1 MLKFSINVILLFLLC
16 LLLPFDASENRIL
29 LIHMKKFLY
38 AALILLV
45 PVLATAQQSSGGDTT
60 AMRQVMIGDVEV
72 VPTAI
77 KYKGML
83 LLNKDV
89 QYELEGAVDNMY
101 NFKYERAEK
110 QFKSLRR
117 RYPEHPLP
125 YFLMGLSQWWK
136 IVPTNIQTLKYDD
149 LFFAYMDTTIQKAE
163 KLYDKDDKNPE
174 AAFFLAAA
182 YGFTGRLHSE
192 RSNWR
197 KATVASKRALEYM
210 EIAKAGNGL
219 SPEFLFGEAL
229 FNYYSIWIHE
239 NYKMLRPV
247 LLFFPDGEKRLGLKQ
262 LRYVANNGFYTGTEA
277 KFFLMKIYASED
289 GNTEE
294 AIKLAK
300 SLAEKYPDNAYFQ
313 RFYARL
319 LFVQGHFSMA
329 ERVSLDILHKLD
341 QKMPG
346 YEAVSGRYASYI
358 LAYINQNKYRDFD
371 VARQYYQDAIMYAEM
386 TNERDSGY
394 FINSYLNLARIS
406 DQQKQKLQAKQ
417 YYALVMDASDKK
429 SAAYKEAKAYIKGN
443 KKVK

>member
-1 MLKFSINVILLFLLC
+1 
-16 LLLPFDASENRIL
+16 
-29 LIHMKKFLY
+29 MKKFLY
-38 AALILLV
+38 IAFGLLL
-45 PVLATAQQSSGGDTT
+45 PVMATAQTQETTGDTT
-60 AMRQVMIGDVEV
+60 AMRQINIGTVDVIPAAV
-72 VPTAI
+72 KV
-77 KYKGML
+77 KGML
-83 LLNKDV
+83 LLNKEV

-136 IVPTNIQTLKYDD
+136 IVPTNIQTKKYDD

-163 KLYDKDDKNPE
+163 ELYDKNENNTE

-182 YGFTGRLHSE
+182 NGFSARLHSE

-197 KATVASKRALEYM
+197 KATVHSKRAIEYM

-229 FNYYSIWIHE
+229 FNYYAIWIHE

-247 LLFFPDGEKRLGLKQ
+247 LAFFPDGDKRLGLKQ
-262 LRYVANNGFYTGTEA
+262 LRHVSNSGFYTGTEA
-277 KFFLMKIYASED
+277 KFFLMKIYANEE
-289 GNTEE
+289 GNLDESMKI
-294 AIKLAK
+294 AQ
-300 SLAEKYPDNAYFQ
+300 SLATKYPDNAYFQ

-329 ERVSLDILHKLD
+329 ERVSLDILHKLE

-358 LAYINQNKYRDFD
+358 LAYVNQNKYRDLEK
-371 VARQYYQDAIMYAEM
+371 AKQYYQESIMYAEM
-386 TNERDSGY
+386 SNERDSGY

-406 DQQKQKLQAKQ
+406 DQQKDKSKAKR
-417 YYALVMDASDKK
+417 YYTIVINSSEKK
-429 SAAYKEAKAYIKGN
+429 SAAFKEARNFLKAN

>member
-1 MLKFSINVILLFLLC
+1 
-16 LLLPFDASENRIL
+16 
-29 LIHMKKFLY
+29 MKKFLY
-38 AALILLV
+38 IAFGLFL
-45 PVLATAQQSSGGDTT
+45 PVLASAQTQETTGDTT
-60 AMRQVMIGDVEV
+60 AMRQINIGTVDVI
-72 VPTAI
+72 PTAV
-77 KYKGML
+77 KVKGML

-101 NFKYERAEK
+101 NFKFERAEK

-136 IVPTNIQTLKYDD
+136 IVPTNIQTHQYDK
-149 LFFAYMDTTIQKAE
+149 LFFAYMDTTIEKAE
-163 KLYDKDDKNPE
+163 ELYDRNENNTE
-174 AAFFLAAA
+174 AAFFMAAA
-182 YGFTGRLHSE
+182 HGFAGRLHSE

-197 KATVASKRALEYM
+197 KATVHSKNALEYM

-229 FNYYSIWIHE
+229 FNYYAVWIHE

-247 LLFFPDGEKRLGLKQ
+247 LVFFPDGDKRLGLKQ
-262 LRYVANNGFYTGTEA
+262 LRHVANNGFYTATEA
-277 KFFLMKIYASED
+277 KFFLMKIYANEE
-289 GNTEE
+289 GNMEE
-294 AIKLAK
+294 SMKLVQTLV
-300 SLAEKYPDNAYFQ
+300 SKYPDNAYFQ

-358 LAYINQNKYRDFD
+358 LAYVNQNKYRDLEK
-371 VARQYYQDAIMYAEM
+371 AKQYYQDAIMYAEM
-386 TNERDSGY
+386 SNERDSGY
-394 FINSYLNLARIS
+394 FVNSYLNLARIS
-406 DQQKQKLQAKQ
+406 DQLKDKSKAKR
-417 YYALVMDASDKK
+417 YYTIVINNTEKK
-429 SAAYKEAKAYIKGN
+429 SAAFKEARTFLKAN